1 MELVK
6 KTTILF
12 SPELHA
18 HLTRLAD
25 QRETSLG
32 ELVRSACEQVYGR
45 VSPEHRLEAVAA
57 LGDLALPVGTPA
69 DMKQESVP
77 EPRDAKRDERR

>member
-18 HLTRLAD
+18 HLTRVAS
-25 QRETSLG
+25 QRGISLG
-32 ELVRSACEQVYGR
+32 ELVRTACEQLYGR
-45 VSPEHRLEAVAA
+45 VSTEDRLRAVAA
-57 LGDLALPVGTPA
+57 LGDFELPVGTPEE
-69 DMKQESVP
+69 MERESVP
-77 EPRDAKRDERR
+77 DVRNNLP